1 MIYLSD
7 ATIDSLIK
15 EDIPYL
21 DLTTDILGIGQE
33 KGKISFTVRENAILA
48 GTEEVRRIFEKLHLE
63 TIRNLPTGTQV
74 EKGETFLE
82 AEGEAGNLH
91 IAWKISL
98 NILEYCCGIATR
110 TRRLVEK
117 ARKINP
123 GLSIVTTR
131 KIFPGTKEL
140 SIKAILA
147 GGAYPHRLGLS
158 ETILIFEQHINFLGG
173 MDNLSKMISQ
183 IRKRACEK
191 KVIVEVTKLE
201 DAQKLAITGVD
212 GLQFDKVSPEEL
224 KLMTQAVRKINP
236 AILLIGAGGINENNI
251 EDYAATGID
260 AVATTAVYF
269 GKPVD
274 IGAKIVKLA

>member
-1 MIYLSD
+1 MIYISD
-7 ATIDSLIK
+7 ETIDNLIK
-15 EDIPYL
+15 EDVPYL
-21 DLTTDILGIGQE
+21 DLTTNVLGIEKE
-33 KGKISFTVRENAILA
+33 KGRISFTVRENAILA
-48 GTEEVRRIFEKLHLE
+48 GTEEVERIFQRLHLQS
-63 TIRNLPTGTQV
+63 IKSLPTGTEV
-74 EKGETFLE
+74 KKGETFLE

-91 IAWKISL
+91 IAWKVSL
-98 NILEYCCGIATR
+98 NILEYCCGIASR

-117 ARKINP
+117 AKSINP
-123 GLSIVTTR
+123 ELSIVTTR

-173 MDNLSKMISQ
+173 IDNLSRMINQ
-183 IRKRACEK
+183 IRKKACEK

-201 DAQKLAITGVD
+201 EAEKLTVSGVD
-212 GLQFDKVSPEEL
+212 GLQFDKVSPAEL
-224 KLMTQAVRKINP
+224 KLMTKAVRKINP
-236 AILLIGAGGINENNI
+236 NIALIGAGGINESNI

-274 IGAKIVKLA
+274 IGAKIVKLF